1 MTLQLGRKS
10 NSCWG
15 FGVPYLMKAQQKVLN
30 AAWRQMMDNSGVTS
44 GPQICVKP
52 DLISPADK
60 NWELSSRKI
69 WWASSETEDVRKDL
83 QHLNLI
89 RIGENCLQLLKW
101 QRN

>member
-1 MTLQLGRKS
+1 MTFITGKENS

-15 FGVPYLMKAQQKVLN
+15 FGIPYLMKAQQKVLN

-60 NWELSSRKI
+60 TNYL
-69 WWASSETEDVRKDL
+69 V
-83 QHLNLI
+83 
-89 RIGENCLQLLKW
+89 
-101 QRN
+101 